1 MNQGIVMQN
10 VNNIFD
16 DNDAIKH
23 QAMESATHLL

>member
-23 QAMESATHLL
+23 QSLESATNLL